1 MPVRILRLWQAV
13 PGHAEPLATALT
25 GLMERLKGAPGVLEA
40 RLFQDRL
47 TVGSFLGIGVFES
60 EAALLWSGPQA
71 YLAGLAGVEAAHA
84 TLPSTLHQLRTF
96 YDYRHPQRRAEWVT
110 VSQYRVLTE
119 QVEAFP
125 VAYKAFLE
133 DLLGAW
139 DLVAVAFG
147 QTRHNPTAFF
157 SVMEWAR
164 ADDLARYLAS
174 DFRHVKGR
182 ARYGAMLE
190 EEPRRFDLAPLW
202 EYRAAG

>member
-1 MPVRILRLWQAV
+1 MSLRILRLWQAV
-13 PGHAEPLATALT
+13 PGHAESLQVALT
-25 GLMERLKGAPGVLEA
+25 ALMERLKGMPGVLEA

-47 TVGSFLGIGVFES
+47 AVGSFLGIGVFES
-60 EAALLWSGPQA
+60 EGALLWSGPQA

-84 TLPSTLHQLRTF
+84 TLPSTLHRLRTV
-96 YDYRHPQRRAEWVT
+96 YDYRHPQRRADRVT
-110 VSQYRVLTE
+110 VSQYRVFPE

-125 VAYKAFLE
+125 GAYKAFLQ

-147 QTRHNPTAFF
+147 QAHQSPTTFF

-164 ADDLARYLAS
+164 GDDLERYLAS

-202 EYRAAG
+202 EYRAEG